1 MDIIKIELRELRP
14 SDEMCLTNGEV
25 VKPPNESIYLGIN
38 DIPDNWHE
46 ITEEEYNAIM
56 KQQAELDA
64 IKI

>member
-14 SDEMCLTNGEV
+14 SDGMCLTNGEV

-38 DIPDNWHE
+38 DSPDNWHE